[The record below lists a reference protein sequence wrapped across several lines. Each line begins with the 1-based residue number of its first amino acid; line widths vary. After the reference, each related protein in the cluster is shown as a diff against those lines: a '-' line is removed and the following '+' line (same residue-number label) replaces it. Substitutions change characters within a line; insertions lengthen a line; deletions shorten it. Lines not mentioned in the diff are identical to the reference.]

1 MNKEPYPVVIFHV
14 GLEME
19 IVYSEMLT
27 LWLTT
32 YRSEVYQDE
41 KVTLMTKR
49 FGVVIVKIK
58 KIHQ

>member
-1 MNKEPYPVVIFHV
+1 
-14 GLEME
+14 ME